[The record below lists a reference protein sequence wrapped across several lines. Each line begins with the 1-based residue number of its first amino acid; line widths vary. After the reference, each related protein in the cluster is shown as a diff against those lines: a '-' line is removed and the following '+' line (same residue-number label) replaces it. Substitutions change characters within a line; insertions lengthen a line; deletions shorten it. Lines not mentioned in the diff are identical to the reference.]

1 MVPFEY
7 AISIIVLTSL
17 SIPQIA
23 EPYIRRKADS
33 HLNKG
38 IICIFG
44 GGTGNPYFSTD
55 TTAALRAAETEA
67 DVILMGKKNTDGVY
81 DSDPNKNPDAKM
93 FKTLEYI
100 EVLQRGLQVM
110 DSTATSLCMDNHI
123 PIVVF
128 NIDPHENIVHAALGE
143 DIGTTIGRRK

>member
-1 MVPFEY
+1 
-7 AISIIVLTSL
+7 
-17 SIPQIA
+17 
-23 EPYIRRKADS
+23 
-33 HLNKG
+33 
-38 IICIFG
+38 
-44 GGTGNPYFSTD
+44 
-55 TTAALRAAETEA
+55 
-67 DVILMGKKNTDGVY
+67 
-81 DSDPNKNPDAKM
+81 M